1 MWLCVLISLRIV
13 CLCGLEREREI
24 SNEEQELT
32 VVVVV
37 VVVVMKWG
45 EGKKVWRVG
54 DKVIE

>member
-37 VVVVMKWG
+37 VMKWG